1 MPTPSSRHSII
12 TGGTGALGS
21 VVVAKLLASGHTCHI
36 PCHQEEEL
44 KRFPFTTHERVK
56 ITIGIDLTDEHLVEK
71 FYNSINA
78 PLWSSI
84 HIAGGFAYGAIET
97 VTKQAFVSMMQQ
109 NALTCFLCCR
119 EAVKL
124 MSHTMGAVVDRSGS
138 ATPSTGTAAPTIGG
152 RIVNVAARPALEPR
166 TGASMVPY
174 TASKSAVAA
183 ITQALAEEVVLRGIL
198 VNAVLPSIMDTP
210 ANRKSMPDANF
221 STWPTVDSVAATICF
236 LASPDNTSTRG
247 GLIPVYGAA

>member
-1 MPTPSSRHSII
+1 MPTTSLHSII

-21 VVVAKLLASGHTCHI
+21 AVVAKLLAVGHICHI
-36 PCHQEEEL
+36 PCHKEDEL
-44 KRFPFTTHERVK
+44 KRFAFTTHERVK
-56 ITIGIDLTDEHLVEK
+56 ITMGIDLTDEPSVEK
-71 FYNSINA
+71 FYSGVGGDT

-97 VTKQAFVSMMQQ
+97 VTRQAFVAMMQQ

-119 EAVKL
+119 EAVKK
-124 MSHTMGAVVDRSGS
+124 MSNSG
-138 ATPSTGTAAPTIGG
+138 GG
-152 RIVNVAARPALEPR
+152 RIVNVAARAALEPR
-166 TGASMVPY
+166 TGANMVPY

-183 ITQALAEEVVLRGIL
+183 ITQALAEEVVARGIL

-210 ANRKSMPDANF
+210 ANRAAMPDADH
-221 STWPTVDSVAATICF
+221 SKWPTVESVAATIAF

>member
-1 MPTPSSRHSII
+1 MPPTPLHSII

-21 VVVAKLLASGHTCHI
+21 AVVAAILEQGHTCHI
-36 PCHQEEEL
+36 PCHKEEEL
-44 KRFPFTTHERVK
+44 KRFPFTSHDRVK
-56 ITIGIDLTDEHLVEK
+56 ITIGIDLTDEPSVEN

-119 EAVKL
+119 EAVKR
-124 MSHTMGAVVDRSGS
+124 MTTNGGAVVDRSGS
-138 ATPSTGTAAPTIGG
+138 ATQSTGAATPLIGG
-152 RIVNVAARPALEPR
+152 RIVNVSARRALEPR
-166 TGASMVPY
+166 TGANMVPY

-183 ITQALAEEVVLRGIL
+183 ITQALAEEVVARGIL
-198 VNAVLPSIMDTP
+198 VNAVLPSIMDTH
-210 ANRKSMPDANF
+210 ANRAAMPDADF
-221 STWPTVDSVAATICF
+221 TKWPKVEQVAATIAF
-236 LASPDNTSTRG
+236 LASPENTATRG

>member
-1 MPTPSSRHSII
+1 MPQPNPLHSII

-21 VVVAKLLASGHTCHI
+21 AVVARLLDSGHTCHI
-36 PCHQEEEL
+36 PCHKEEEL
-44 KRFPFTTHERVK
+44 KRFPFTTHDRVK
-56 ITIGIDLTDEHLVEK
+56 ITIGIDLTDEPSVEK
-71 FYNSINA
+71 FYAGINA

-97 VTKQAFVSMMQQ
+97 VSKQAFVAMMQQ

-119 EAVKL
+119 EAVKR
-124 MSHTMGAVVDRSGS
+124 MSSG
-138 ATPSTGTAAPTIGG
+138 GVGG
-152 RIVNVAARPALEPR
+152 RIVNVAARPAVEPR
-166 TGASMVPY
+166 TGANMVPY

-183 ITQALAEEVVLRGIL
+183 ITQALAEEVVARGIL

-210 ANRKSMPDANF
+210 ANRASMPTADF
-221 STWPTVDSVAATICF
+221 TKWPKVEQVAATAAF
-236 LASPDNTSTRG
+236 LASPENTVTRG